1 MKGFDATT
9 IVGVLAPAAT
19 PKEII
24 ERLHN
29 AVAKVIAQKI
39 VIDRFAALGAST
51 FSSAP
56 AEFAEYIKRDYAK
69 MQKVV
74 KDANIKQEQ

>member
-1 MKGFDATT
+1 MRPPSWACSHQLPRRK
-9 IVGVLAPAAT
+9 
-19 PKEII
+19 KEII

-56 AEFAEYIKRDYAK
+56 AEFTEYIKRDYAK
-69 MQKVV
+69 MQRVV
-74 KDANIKQEQ
+74 KEANIRQEQ